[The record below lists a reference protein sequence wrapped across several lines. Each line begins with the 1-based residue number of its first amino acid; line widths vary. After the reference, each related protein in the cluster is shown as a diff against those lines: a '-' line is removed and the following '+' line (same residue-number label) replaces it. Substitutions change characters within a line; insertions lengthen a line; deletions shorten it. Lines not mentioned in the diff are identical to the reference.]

1 LIDQISEKDPF
12 HPGFNLSEIKN
23 KAHREILFTR
33 LINLTSVRLKSV
45 REAENGQKNDK
56 IIYF

>member
-45 REAENGQKNDK
+45 REAENGQKTIK
-56 IIYF
+56 

>member
-23 KAHREILFTR
+23 KAHRAILFAHM
-33 LINLTSVRLKSV
+33 INLTSVRLKSV
-45 REAENGQKNDK
+45 RAAENGQKTIK
-56 IIYF
+56 